1 MAEGSDVNY
10 WLLVLVGI
18 FIVGAIML
26 WAVMRSKPREEEL
39 HDPTTEAGTKRVYE
53 EEQRIHENDKS
64 SGL

>member
-10 WLLVLVGI
+10 WNLVIIGI

-26 WAVMRSKPREEEL
+26 WAVFRNKKDNVDPEITERGTRE
-39 HDPTTEAGTKRVYE
+39 VYK

>member
-10 WLLVLVGI
+10 WNLVIIGI

-26 WAVMRSKPREEEL
+26 WAIVRNKKDKVDPNITERGTRE
-39 HDPTTEAGTKRVYE
+39 VYE
-53 EEQRIHENDKS
+53 EEQRMHQNDRN

>member
-10 WLLVLVGI
+10 WNLVIIGI

-26 WAVMRSKPREEEL
+26 WAVLRNRKDRNRV
-39 HDPTTEAGTKRVYE
+39 DPNITEQGTRDVYR
-53 EEQRIHENDKS
+53 EEQRIHENDRS

>member
-10 WLLVLVGI
+10 WNLVIIGI
-18 FIVGAIML
+18 FIVGGIML
-26 WAVMRSKPREEEL
+26 WAIVRNKKDKV
-39 HDPTTEAGTKRVYE
+39 DPEISERGARDVYA